1 MFESDKKYMTLKD
14 VNLKQ
19 PLTEVKLADNKKD
32 TLVIPE
38 NFENIICRFFEAAG
52 IKYETIRNPKLYPK
66 EKLRAGLQR
75 FEVESEYFEYEDP
88 VLFISQ
94 FDANALFDWTKQLYG
109 DTVDESYQQYLDDQ
123 HRQGE
128 EYYEQNIR
136 PIET

>member
-14 VNLKQ
+14 VKLKQ
-19 PLTEVKLADNKKD
+19 PLTKVKLADNKKD
-32 TLVIPE
+32 TLIIPE
-38 NFENIICRFFEAAG
+38 NFENTICRFFEAAG

-75 FEVESEYFEYEDP
+75 FEVENEYFEYEDP

-94 FDANALFDWTKQLYG
+94 FDADALFDWTKQLYG

-123 HRQGE
+123 HRQGQ
-128 EYYEQNIR
+128 EYYKQNIR

>member
-14 VNLKQ
+14 VKLKQ
-19 PLTEVKLADNKKD
+19 PLSEVKLAANKKD

-123 HRQGE
+123 HRQGQ
-128 EYYEQNIR
+128 EYYKQNIR

>member
-14 VNLKQ
+14 VKLKQ

-75 FEVESEYFEYEDP
+75 FEVENEYFEYEDP

-94 FDANALFDWTKQLYG
+94 FDADALFMWAKQLYG

-123 HRQGE
+123 HRQGQ
-128 EYYEQNIR
+128 EYYKQNIR

>member
-14 VNLKQ
+14 VKLKQ

-123 HRQGE
+123 HRQGQ
-128 EYYEQNIR
+128 EYYKQNIR

>member
-14 VNLKQ
+14 VKLKQ
-19 PLTEVKLADNKKD
+19 PLSEVKLAANKKD

-38 NFENIICRFFEAAG
+38 NFENTICRFFEAAG
-52 IKYETIRNPKLYPK
+52 IKYETIENPKLYPQ

-75 FEVESEYFEYEDP
+75 FENESQYFEYEDP
-88 VLFISQ
+88 VLFISK
-94 FDANALFDWTKQLYG
+94 FDSDALFDWTKQLYG

>member
-14 VNLKQ
+14 VKLKQ

-109 DTVDESYQQYLDDQ
+109 DTVDESYQQYMDDQ

>member
-14 VNLKQ
+14 VKLKQ

-94 FDANALFDWTKQLYG
+94 FDSDALFDWTKQLYG

>member
-14 VNLKQ
+14 VKLKQ

-75 FEVESEYFEYEDP
+75 FEAESEYFEYEDP

-94 FDANALFDWTKQLYG
+94 FDSNALFSWTQQLYG
-109 DTVDESYQQYLDDQ
+109 DTIDKSYQQYLDDQ
-123 HRQGE
+123 HRQGQ
-128 EYYEQNIR
+128 EYYKQNIR

>member
-14 VNLKQ
+14 VKLKQ

-123 HRQGE
+123 HRQGK

>member
-14 VNLKQ
+14 VKLKQ

-109 DTVDESYQQYLDDQ
+109 NTIDDSYQQYLDDQ

-128 EYYEQNIR
+128 EYYEQNIC
-136 PIET
+136 PLED

>member
-14 VNLKQ
+14 VKLKQ
-19 PLTEVKLADNKKD
+19 PLSEVKLAANKND

-38 NFENIICRFFEAAG
+38 NFANTIARFFEAAD
-52 IKYETIRNPKLYPK
+52 IPYQVIENSKLYPK

-94 FDANALFDWTKQLYG
+94 FDADALFMWAKQLYG

-128 EYYEQNIR
+128 EYYEQNIC
-136 PIET
+136 PLED

>member
-14 VNLKQ
+14 VKLKQ

-32 TLVIPE
+32 TLIIPE
-38 NFENIICRFFEAAG
+38 NFENTICRFFEAAG

-75 FEVESEYFEYEDP
+75 FEVENEYFEYEDP

-94 FDANALFDWTKQLYG
+94 FDADALFDWTKQLYG

-123 HRQGE
+123 HRQGQ
-128 EYYEQNIR
+128 EYYKQNIR

>member
-14 VNLKQ
+14 VKLKQ

-52 IKYETIRNPKLYPK
+52 IKYETIENPKLYPQ

-75 FEVESEYFEYEDP
+75 FEVENEYFEYEDP

-94 FDANALFDWTKQLYG
+94 FDADALFMWAKQLYG

>member
-14 VNLKQ
+14 VKLKQ

-52 IKYETIRNPKLYPK
+52 IKYETIRNPKLDPK

-75 FEVESEYFEYEDP
+75 FEVEREYFEYEDP

>member
-14 VNLKQ
+14 VKLKQ

-32 TLVIPE
+32 TLIIPE
-38 NFENIICRFFEAAG
+38 NFENTICRFFEAAG

-75 FEVESEYFEYEDP
+75 FEAESEYFEYEDP

-94 FDANALFDWTKQLYG
+94 FDADALFMWAKQLYG

-123 HRQGE
+123 HRQGQ
-128 EYYEQNIR
+128 EYYKQNIR

>member
-14 VNLKQ
+14 VKLKQ
-19 PLTEVKLADNKKD
+19 PLTAVKLADNKKD
-32 TLVIPE
+32 TLIIPE
-38 NFENIICRFFEAAG
+38 NFENTICRFFEAAG

-75 FEVESEYFEYEDP
+75 FEVENEYFEYEDP

-94 FDANALFDWTKQLYG
+94 FDADALFMWAKQLYG

-123 HRQGE
+123 HRQGQ
-128 EYYEQNIR
+128 EYYKQNIR

>member
-14 VNLKQ
+14 VKLKQ
-19 PLTEVKLADNKKD
+19 PLSEVKLAANKKD

-75 FEVESEYFEYEDP
+75 FEVENEYFEHEDP

-94 FDANALFDWTKQLYG
+94 FDADALFMWAKQLYG

-123 HRQGE
+123 HRQGQ
-128 EYYEQNIR
+128 EYYKQNIR

>member
-14 VNLKQ
+14 VKLKQ
-19 PLTEVKLADNKKD
+19 PLTEVKLAANKND

-38 NFENIICRFFEAAG
+38 NFQNIICRFFEAAG
-52 IKYETIRNPKLYPK
+52 IKYETIKNPKLYPQ

-75 FEVESEYFEYEDP
+75 FEAESEYFEYEDP

-94 FDANALFDWTKQLYG
+94 FDSDALFDWAKQLYG

-123 HRQGE
+123 HRQGK